1 MAGLLLRFGTLFLP
15 EGTAKIGGMKAST
28 EQKRSPYT
36 PPDELQRALEA
47 APKAK
52 AAWDDLTPL
61 ARRDFIAWIREAKQ
75 DKTRQSRIERACEN
89 LAAGKRRPCC
99 FAVVPMDFYKAMGA
113 NPDAM
118 VTWETMDGEERR
130 DLTDW
135 IQDTES
141 KVERQARI
149 EEALAKLAAGEKG

>member
-1 MAGLLLRFGTLFLP
+1 MSVKSIP
-15 EGTAKIGGMKAST
+15 AS
-28 EQKRSPYT
+28 RHDAYAV
-36 PPDELQRALEA
+36 PDDLGQALEA

-113 NPDAM
+113 NPEAK